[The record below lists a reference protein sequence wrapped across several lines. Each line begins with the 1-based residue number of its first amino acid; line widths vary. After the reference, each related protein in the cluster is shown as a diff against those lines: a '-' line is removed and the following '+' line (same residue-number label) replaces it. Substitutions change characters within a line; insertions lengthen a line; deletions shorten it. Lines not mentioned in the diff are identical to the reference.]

1 MARDRLQH
9 LRGNDCSIRLVVDP
23 VEELQ
28 DLGLRKEEAEVL
40 VPLAVDG
47 HADAVQQ
54 RTEHDHDLGVVALEA
69 VVRDHRRLDAAL
81 REQPEQAERDVGHDL
96 DVNPG
101 VVVDPEPLDGVH
113 VRDVPPRLEPVV
125 GVDPLQQRPQ
135 LAVSLRRD
143 LDAHLRDGLGRRETR
158 LALGLLRSRLVD
170 PLTEL
175 LVELRHGS
183 RPYSLRLRPVTI

>member
-1 MARDRLQH
+1 M
-9 LRGNDCSIRLVVDP
+9 
-23 VEELQ
+23 
-28 DLGLRKEEAEVL
+28 
-40 VPLAVDG
+40 DG

-113 VRDVPPRLEPVV
+113 VRDVPERLQRPIVV
-125 GVDPLQQRPQ
+125 HAPEQRPQ
-135 LAVSLRRD
+135 PAVALRRHID
-143 LDAHLRDGLGRRETR
+143 LERARQRIRV
-158 LALGLLRSRLVD
+158 AAQ
-170 PLTEL
+170 
-175 LVELRHGS
+175 
-183 RPYSLRLRPVTI
+183 RPRV